1 VGWPRY
7 LNIFGKFT
15 LGMLPS
21 HVERAE
27 ERFTVEW
34 RCVDDSVSYEVF
46 AFARPGHPLVK
57 AGPPFVGLVQR
68 RFAADSLR
76 AMAAAH
82 YSTFQFPRGCR
93 TPFREPCNSSSS
105 PS

>member
-1 VGWPRY
+1 VGWSRY
-7 LNIFGKFT
+7 SNIFGKFT

-46 AFARPGHPLVK
+46 AFARPAHPLAK
-57 AGPPFVGLVQR
+57 AGPLFVRLVQR
-68 RFAADSLR
+68 RFAADSLQV
-76 AMAAAH
+76 MAAVVSA
-82 YSTFQFPRGCR
+82 GC
-93 TPFREPCNSSSS
+93 
-105 PS
+105 

>member
-1 VGWPRY
+1 VRWSRY
-7 LNIFGKFT
+7 SNIFGKFT

-46 AFARPGHPLVK
+46 AFARPAHPLAK
-57 AGPPFVGLVQR
+57 AGPLFVRLVQR
-68 RFAADSLR
+68 RFAADSLQV
-76 AMAAAH
+76 MAAVVSA
-82 YSTFQFPRGCR
+82 GC
-93 TPFREPCNSSSS
+93 
-105 PS
+105 

>member
-1 VGWPRY
+1 MGWSRY
-7 LNIFGKFT
+7 SNIFGKFT

-34 RCVDDSVSYEVF
+34 SRVDDSVSYEVF
-46 AFARPGHPLVK
+46 AFARPAHPLAK
-57 AGPPFVGLVQR
+57 AGPPFVRMVQR

-76 AMAAAH
+76 SMAAAVEGG
-82 YSTFQFPRGCR
+82 R
-93 TPFREPCNSSSS
+93 NL
-105 PS
+105 